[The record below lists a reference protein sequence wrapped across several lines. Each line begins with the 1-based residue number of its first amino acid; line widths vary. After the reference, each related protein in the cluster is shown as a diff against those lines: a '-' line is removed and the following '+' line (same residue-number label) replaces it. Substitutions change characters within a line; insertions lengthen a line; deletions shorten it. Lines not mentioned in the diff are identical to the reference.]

1 MVPAA
6 PFPEAAAH
14 TMSLIASKLQQPLF
28 SSALA
33 NWQMTQPGE
42 NVNQLLKMPEILTAA
57 REKWVVIELKTLRL
71 LSSVTAKDMA
81 DLQFL
86 PAKLATTL
94 TPKSTTK
101 DDALE
106 LNHAPVAGNTLHMCT
121 NVSSSSLYT
130 IHNW

>member
-1 MVPAA
+1 
-6 PFPEAAAH
+6 
-14 TMSLIASKLQQPLF
+14 
-28 SSALA
+28 
-33 NWQMTQPGE
+33 MTQPGE
-42 NVNQLLKMPEILTAA
+42 NVNQLLKMPEILAAA

-81 DLQFL
+81 GENNLGSAYDLPFL
-86 PAKLATTL
+86 LAMWATTM

-130 IHNW
+130 IRNG